1 MIPALGAEQVLQAL
15 AAFKNYATSTLLVL
29 EFVGTFVFALSG
41 AAAGIKHRLD
51 LFGVLVVSCATATAG
66 GISRDVLIGA
76 VPPVALRDWRY
87 LGIAV
92 LAGLLVFFSAPR
104 PERQQRLRN
113 LVLTFDAAG
122 LALFAVSGTQTALGY
137 GLNPV
142 MAALLGMLT
151 GIGGG
156 MLRDVLVSD
165 IPAVLHSDLYA
176 VAALAGAIGVVAGDL
191 LNAPPAASAL
201 AGAAVCF
208 GMRIMALWR
217 GWRLPTAGGKET
229 GVGRADSRGGRR
241 DPP

>member
-1 MIPALGAEQVLQAL
+1 MIPASGADQVLQTL
-15 AAFKNYATSTLLVL
+15 AGFKEYAATTLVVL
-29 EFVGTFVFALSG
+29 ELAGTFVFALSG
-41 AAAGIKHRLD
+41 AAAGVKHRLD

-66 GISRDVLIGA
+66 GITRDVLIGA

-87 LGIAV
+87 LGISV
-92 LAGLLVFFSAPR
+92 LAGLMVFFSSPR

-113 LVLTFDAAG
+113 LILTFDAAG

-165 IPAVLHSDLYA
+165 IPVVLNSDLYA
-176 VAALAGAIGVVAGDL
+176 VAALAGAIVVVGGHL
-191 LNAPPAASAL
+191 LNVPAAASAL

-208 GMRIMALWR
+208 GVRLVALWR
-217 GWRLPTAGGKET
+217 GWRLPIANGKENA
-229 GVGRADSRGGRR
+229 VGSADSSGGRR